1 MKYCG
6 DNKVVN
12 INDSSEILKLCHRNQ
27 FHIFD
32 EYFVN
37 TNFNHKLNV
46 FSCAQ
51 IFVNYFC
58 SENSYSDLDKSL
70 ININNSLMVSKSNII
85 YLNIILSKKFH
96 SAFQIN
102 IMTLSVLYSSEIHH
116 VYFLCPIRGFWTM
129 RKIPLNLNVLSPPC
143 DFIIQPANLSP
154 HGLQSKSA
162 GRKYVPTSQGVT
174 SAQVSISPGLVV
186 SKSRH
191 LTPKYHTETWIYQ
204 HICVFKKNVIAII
217 LFFMLMLNS
226 ILININCNNHSLTRK

>member
-70 ININNSLMVSKSNII
+70 INISNSLMVSKSNII

-116 VYFLCPIRGFWTM
+116 VYFLCPIRGL
-129 RKIPLNLNVLSPPC
+129 IHQLVE
-143 DFIIQPANLSP
+143 
-154 HGLQSKSA
+154 
-162 GRKYVPTSQGVT
+162 SQGVT
-174 SAQVSISPGLVV
+174 SVQVSISPILMVP
-186 SKSRH
+186 SRH
-191 LTPKYHTETWIYQ
+191 LTYHVESRNNNYLFKTRLLVQFPKHVPLQERTGFT
-204 HICVFKKNVIAII
+204 CFCI
-217 LFFMLMLNS
+217 LFRKLN
-226 ILININCNNHSLTRK
+226 